1 MSWSELIYMGREY
14 ERLNSQKESLE
25 KENKELKK
33 AIKWLAEEYEENVGC
48 CMEAIEFGQE
58 CEYSILVTKVLREE
72 ES

>member
-33 AIKWLAEEYEENVGC
+33 AIKWLAQSSLVKSVN
-48 CMEAIEFGQE
+48 
-58 CEYSILVTKVLREE
+58 ILFW
-72 ES
+72 